1 MIDIGKDFRFRDDMH
16 KPGEAG
22 DTIPIEVLTG
32 PYKNVIYRYVK
43 IGVKEKDDG
52 EAVLQFIYDLL
63 EMGDHTE
70 TSLRNDMRFTN
81 HIGLI
86 LNHLILETLEGKDDV
101 AGENYSEE
109 PDSQRR
115 LSPKGPTIHQG

>member
-1 MIDIGKDFRFRDDMH
+1 MLDLGKDFRFRDDMH
-16 KPGEAG
+16 KPGEVG

-52 EAVLQFIYDLL
+52 EAVLQFIYDLF

-70 TSLRNDMRFTN
+70 TSLRNDKRFTE

-86 LNHLILETLEGKDDV
+86 LNHLILETLEGQDDD
-101 AGENYSEE
+101 ARENYSEE

-115 LSPKGPTIHQG
+115 LSPKSPTIHQR

>member
-1 MIDIGKDFRFRDDMH
+1 MLDIGKDFRFRDDMH
-16 KPGEAG
+16 KPVEVG

-43 IGVKEKDDG
+43 IGVREKGEG

-63 EMGDHTE
+63 ERGAHTE
-70 TSLRNDMRFTN
+70 TSLRNDMRFTE
-81 HIGLI
+81 HIGII
-86 LNHLILETLEGKDDV
+86 LNHLILESLEGQEDV

-109 PDSQRR
+109 PDSQRG
-115 LSPKGPTIHQG
+115 LSS